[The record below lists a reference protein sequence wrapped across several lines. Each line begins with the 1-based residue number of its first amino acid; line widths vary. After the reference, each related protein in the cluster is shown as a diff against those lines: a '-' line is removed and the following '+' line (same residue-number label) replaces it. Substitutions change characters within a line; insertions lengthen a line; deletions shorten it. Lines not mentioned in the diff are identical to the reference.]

1 MNVSVFNRYGTIII
15 NRDRVNGFWD
25 GHTTSGERCEAGVYF
40 VILEATG
47 FDGKSY
53 KLKQSLTLVR

>member
-1 MNVSVFNRYGTIII
+1 
-15 NRDRVNGFWD
+15 
-25 GHTTSGERCEAGVYF
+25 VYF